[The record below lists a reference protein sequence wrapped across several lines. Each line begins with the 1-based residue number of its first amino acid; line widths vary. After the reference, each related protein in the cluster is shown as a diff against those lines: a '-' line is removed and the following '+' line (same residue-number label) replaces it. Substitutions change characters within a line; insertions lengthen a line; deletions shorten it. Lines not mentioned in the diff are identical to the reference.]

1 MSEIY
6 PFMVG
11 NPDPGAY
18 QTAFDYALPV
28 FRSLDPGVMA
38 TSSETTFDPKR
49 EVFTIPSFGQLVEV
63 TYPEGK
69 VTFAGTDLT
78 PLVGWQ
84 LIMVNHLARANGA
97 ALTGRLISY
106 RELDN
111 GNIFFNAF
119 QRESIKPLGKLV
131 TQYPASTIREAIAR
145 LDGDTTTGADLAFI
159 CRAMPR
165 FPITVKL
172 WWPDEELPGSGN
184 ILFDSSASYYLH
196 TEDIAVTG
204 HYVSAFL
211 IRLLNLLKGNPGRE
225 YHIL

>member
-1 MSEIY
+1 MSNTY

-18 QTAFDYALPV
+18 QTAFEHALSV
-28 FRSLDPGVMA
+28 FRSLDPLVMA
-38 TSSETTFDPKR
+38 TNSATTFDSGR
-49 EVFTIPSFGQLVEV
+49 GVFTIPSFGQLVEA

-69 VTFAGTDLT
+69 VTFAGTNLA
-78 PLVGWQ
+78 PLVGWR
-84 LIMVNHLARANGA
+84 LVMVNHLARASGA
-97 ALTGRLISY
+97 DLTGRLISY
-106 RELDN
+106 RELED
-111 GNIFFNAF
+111 GYIFFNAF

-131 TQYPASTIREAIAR
+131 NQYPEATIRDAAAR
-145 LDGDTTTGADLAFI
+145 LSVDTTTGADLAFV

-172 WWPDEELPGSGN
+172 WWPDEELSGSGN

-196 TEDIAVTG
+196 TEDIAVAG

-211 IRLLNLLKGNPGRE
+211 IRICGLLEGNTDNTNPV
-225 YHIL
+225 L